1 MLEGGA
7 AVPGHLLQTDDWTN
21 VLTDLGY
28 RLGIFNEEAHLEW
41 AALSVGTWATER
53 PVSKLTAFRLI
64 TGGRVFIL
72 PSDHSFSSLGSLGR
86 IFVRPDARRD
96 RYEMNFEYMPELNW
110 TLGYPFALLLMV
122 LVSVSLYLVF
132 KRLGWL

>member
-1 MLEGGA
+1 
-7 AVPGHLLQTDDWTN
+7 

-41 AALSVGTWATER
+41 AALRVGVWATER

-72 PSDHSFSSLGSLGR
+72 PSDHFFSGLGSLGR
-86 IFVRPDARRD
+86 IFVRSDARRD
-96 RYEMNFEYMPELNW
+96 RLRDELRVHARATLYARLPVRVAADGAGLRLTVPGLQTTRLAVGTSEEAYSPEECVKE
-110 TLGYPFALLLMV
+110 GF
-122 LVSVSLYLVF
+122 
-132 KRLGWL
+132 